1 MTVRAYPARR
11 SVKSAVVIAAVGAA
25 SPIMNSTRTS
35 GSAGS
40 IGRYAAPVF
49 NTASIATTASGQR
62 SVSSATD
69 SPGLTPCAISLCAS

>member
-1 MTVRAYPARR
+1 
-11 SVKSAVVIAAVGAA
+11 
-25 SPIMNSTRTS
+25 MNSTRTS

-69 SPGLTPCAISLCAS
+69 SPGPTPCATSLCAS